1 MGQFKKQKGVTM
13 IALVVT
19 IVVMLIIASI
29 MVATFSGKSGMVDKA
44 TDSQIM
50 TELSQLQDTLNS
62 KRAEG
67 EGKRLKAGD
76 YSGEL
81 SNKDLQDNNII
92 SSDKYLTQLN
102 IRVGLVNLKEL
113 NVTSNLGNN
122 QTTYTENEYERLTS
136 FTDVFALNLSN
147 NTLYYVRDGKIWS
160 LKGDVNENDLISK
173 VESDKIQITA
183 VPNNDTWTN
192 KDVKVTIEYGN
203 SLTNKTYKLSDEAE
217 NTVTENK
224 VERAISSNT
233 QIIAEA
239 KNGNK
244 DVTEKYTVKNIDKE
258 APKIILKN
266 TGDKMLK
273 DGTATIKIQ
282 VNVNDEGG
290 SQLASQKYGWSS
302 SKDVEP
308 TGEDWKDVTDD
319 EITKKVTELGDWY
332 LWVIATDNA
341 SNKTQQVLK
350 CSITEGI
357 AKIVE
362 TNVIYP
368 SVQDAIEQ
376 CLKDGTKA
384 TIQLLRDT
392 EETCNVYSGQNIT
405 LDLNGNTI
413 SNNLYNMCTIQNNG
427 TLSIIDSSTDENK
440 IGKITSENNIAIK
453 NNEGATIILG
463 SDDSDVSIIRPEII
477 GQINGILNDGTFNF
491 YDGIIK
497 ANKAIKGDVT
507 ATPTDYSA
515 ITTVEDNGEVAILGR
530 LADYSAR
537 IGHIYYSTLQEAVD
551 KAKENDIIY
560 LVIPNELQET
570 LIIDSTKN
578 VTINLDGKQITSHAS
593 EYAIRNSGKLNIV
606 SREGE
611 TIKTALILNTSD
623 STIYNDKDAQL
634 TINDVKI
641 QTTKGGYYSSG
652 KYYRKSTIYN
662 AGKLVTNENTEVL
675 ATNSYSYAIYNE
687 GTYICNSVNISTG
700 EYGIYNKLGTTQI
713 SNIAITKS
721 ICNENGNLEIMGG
734 TINADLQNYSEKES
748 VISGGNI
755 SRLYNRENGNL
766 TIEAG
771 TISYIENYSS
781 KDFDINN
788 ATIGNIINY
797 KEGTVNLNNI
807 KGSNGLT
814 NRGTGIVNII
824 NSTRSNVSFEGSGNI
839 FIENSTINNINNKNS
854 ATVYIKSGNVLNGIT
869 NSGTGNIQLGEDDDK
884 EPNTVPEINGKINM
898 NSGILNFYDG
908 KIIGNPPV
916 FANSINIP
924 KDSEII
930 SNMENNNEV
939 WTLTKQIPDIA
950 SITKDGKVVTYKKMQ
965 DAIDA
970 CIDGEETKITVLRN
984 QVSPEALN
992 ISKEKIIN
1000 IDMAGFS
1007 ITTLVNSYIN
1017 NNGNLTIEGGGTFI
1031 SSIGN
1036 IITNN
1041 EGANLKIDGSSFNV
1055 KKSGNSVVQ
1064 NSGLLQILSGNI
1076 SAVSKTIDNKG
1087 EGTIKMTGGTVNA
1100 STYAIYNTS
1109 SSKVEIVG
1117 GTVQATYYYEG
1128 YSAIYNNTENGV
1140 VEIKGGLV
1148 TNQGKAIE
1156 NKKGTIKVTGGEIR
1170 TTQGDTRYSECGI
1183 YNNGK
1188 VIIEDGKVA
1197 ALYRGSGIQNEGG
1210 TIEITGGTVS
1220 APEWYNSIINRGTL
1234 EISGGTIKSNEKGIY
1249 NNSILKMTGGT
1260 VEVQESKS
1268 YNYAALEC
1276 GGGTATIEGGTIK
1289 YNNIGNTSYNT
1300 AAIRITTNTATLT
1313 LGKEDGNVS
1322 ITNPEIIGSR
1332 YGINNEGN
1340 GTFNFYDGIIKGKT
1354 AINGNLSAKEKGY
1367 EVITTEENEIETAIL
1382 GNLPVAKIGEKEY
1395 YTFQEAFDACPSDGT
1410 ETTVEVLRN
1419 CTTDMANIIEEN
1431 KNIVLDIQS
1440 YKILSGIENLFTNN
1454 GKFKI
1459 VDSIGNGRIIS
1470 AKGTILK
1477 NEETGNF
1484 AINNIT
1490 MQMTGSSAIDETIE
1504 NKGML
1509 EVTGGVIISDGLKNK
1524 CINNIEQG
1532 TVKITGG
1539 TVSAYTYAIYN
1550 TSSNKVEIEG
1560 GTVQATYYY
1569 EGYSAIYNNTENG
1582 VVEIKGGLVTNQGK
1596 AIENKKGTIKVTGG
1610 EIRTTQGDTRYS
1622 ECGIYNNGK
1631 VIIEDGKVAAL
1642 YRGSGI
1648 QNEGGTIEITGGT
1661 VSAPEWYNSIINRGT
1676 LEISGGTIKSNE
1688 KGIYNNSILKMTG
1701 GTVEVQES
1709 KSYNYAALECGGG
1722 TATIEGGTIKYN
1734 NAGNTNYNTAAIKIT
1749 TNTATLTLGKEDGNV
1764 STTNPEIIGSTYGI
1778 SNEGNGQFNFY
1789 DGIVKGIL
1797 AAISGNITRVE
1808 DKYTLVGG
1816 TEDNYQTTTLGF
1828 LATDTMTACVNGTYY
1843 STLQEAINSCI
1854 DNKETYI
1861 ILVNGATVSE
1871 NITISSNK
1879 IIKIDLKGY
1888 TISGNSGINIENK
1901 GKLTIIDSSDTK
1913 SGQFNIQVT
1922 GSGTFTKE

>member
-413 SNNLYNMCTIQNNG
+413 SNNLYNMCTIENNG

-497 ANKAIKGDVT
+497 ADVT

-593 EYAIRNSGKLNIV
+593 EYAIKNSGKLNIF

-700 EYGIYNKLGTTQI
+700 EYGIYNKLGITQI

-1234 EISGGTIKSNEKGIY
+1234 EISGGTIKSSEKGIY

-1300 AAIRITTNTATLT
+1300 AAIIITTNTATLT

-1440 YKILSGIENLFTNN
+1440 YKIVSGIENLFTNN

-1676 LEISGGTIKSNE
+1676 LEISGGTIKSSE
-1688 KGIYNNSILKMTG
+1688 KGIYNNSTLKMTG
-1701 GTVEVQES
+1701 GTVEVQEP
-1709 KSYNYAALECGGG
+1709 NYAALECGGG

>member
-1 MGQFKKQKGVTM
+1 
-13 IALVVT
+13 
-19 IVVMLIIASI
+19 
-29 MVATFSGKSGMVDKA
+29 
-44 TDSQIM
+44 
-50 TELSQLQDTLNS
+50 
-62 KRAEG
+62 
-67 EGKRLKAGD
+67 
-76 YSGEL
+76 
-81 SNKDLQDNNII
+81 
-92 SSDKYLTQLN
+92 
-102 IRVGLVNLKEL
+102 
-113 NVTSNLGNN
+113 
-122 QTTYTENEYERLTS
+122 
-136 FTDVFALNLSN
+136 
-147 NTLYYVRDGKIWS
+147 
-160 LKGDVNENDLISK
+160 
-173 VESDKIQITA
+173 
-183 VPNNDTWTN
+183 
-192 KDVKVTIEYGN
+192 
-203 SLTNKTYKLSDEAE
+203 
-217 NTVTENK
+217 
-224 VERAISSNT
+224 
-233 QIIAEA
+233 
-239 KNGNK
+239 
-244 DVTEKYTVKNIDKE
+244 
-258 APKIILKN
+258 
-266 TGDKMLK
+266 
-273 DGTATIKIQ
+273 
-282 VNVNDEGG
+282 
-290 SQLASQKYGWSS
+290 
-302 SKDVEP
+302 
-308 TGEDWKDVTDD
+308 
-319 EITKKVTELGDWY
+319 
-332 LWVIATDNA
+332 
-341 SNKTQQVLK
+341 
-350 CSITEGI
+350 
-357 AKIVE
+357 
-362 TNVIYP
+362 
-368 SVQDAIEQ
+368 
-376 CLKDGTKA
+376 
-384 TIQLLRDT
+384 
-392 EETCNVYSGQNIT
+392 
-405 LDLNGNTI
+405 
-413 SNNLYNMCTIQNNG
+413 
-427 TLSIIDSSTDENK
+427 
-440 IGKITSENNIAIK
+440 
-453 NNEGATIILG
+453 
-463 SDDSDVSIIRPEII
+463 
-477 GQINGILNDGTFNF
+477 
-491 YDGIIK
+491 
-497 ANKAIKGDVT
+497 
-507 ATPTDYSA
+507 
-515 ITTVEDNGEVAILGR
+515 
-530 LADYSAR
+530 
-537 IGHIYYSTLQEAVD
+537 
-551 KAKENDIIY
+551 
-560 LVIPNELQET
+560 
-570 LIIDSTKN
+570 
-578 VTINLDGKQITSHAS
+578 
-593 EYAIRNSGKLNIV
+593 
-606 SREGE
+606 
-611 TIKTALILNTSD
+611 
-623 STIYNDKDAQL
+623 
-634 TINDVKI
+634 
-641 QTTKGGYYSSG
+641 
-652 KYYRKSTIYN
+652 
-662 AGKLVTNENTEVL
+662 
-675 ATNSYSYAIYNE
+675 
-687 GTYICNSVNISTG
+687 
-700 EYGIYNKLGTTQI
+700 
-713 SNIAITKS
+713 
-721 ICNENGNLEIMGG
+721 
-734 TINADLQNYSEKES
+734 
-748 VISGGNI
+748 
-755 SRLYNRENGNL
+755 
-766 TIEAG
+766 
-771 TISYIENYSS
+771 
-781 KDFDINN
+781 
-788 ATIGNIINY
+788 
-797 KEGTVNLNNI
+797 
-807 KGSNGLT
+807 
-814 NRGTGIVNII
+814 
-824 NSTRSNVSFEGSGNI
+824 
-839 FIENSTINNINNKNS
+839 
-854 ATVYIKSGNVLNGIT
+854 
-869 NSGTGNIQLGEDDDK
+869 
-884 EPNTVPEINGKINM
+884 
-898 NSGILNFYDG
+898 
-908 KIIGNPPV
+908 
-916 FANSINIP
+916 
-924 KDSEII
+924 
-930 SNMENNNEV
+930 
-939 WTLTKQIPDIA
+939 
-950 SITKDGKVVTYKKMQ
+950 
-965 DAIDA
+965 
-970 CIDGEETKITVLRN
+970 
-984 QVSPEALN
+984 
-992 ISKEKIIN
+992 
-1000 IDMAGFS
+1000 
-1007 ITTLVNSYIN
+1007 
-1017 NNGNLTIEGGGTFI
+1017 
-1031 SSIGN
+1031 
-1036 IITNN
+1036 
-1041 EGANLKIDGSSFNV
+1041 
-1055 KKSGNSVVQ
+1055 
-1064 NSGLLQILSGNI
+1064 
-1076 SAVSKTIDNKG
+1076 
-1087 EGTIKMTGGTVNA
+1087 
-1100 STYAIYNTS
+1100 
-1109 SSKVEIVG
+1109 
-1117 GTVQATYYYEG
+1117 
-1128 YSAIYNNTENGV
+1128 
-1140 VEIKGGLV
+1140 
-1148 TNQGKAIE
+1148 
-1156 NKKGTIKVTGGEIR
+1156 
-1170 TTQGDTRYSECGI
+1170 
-1183 YNNGK
+1183 
-1188 VIIEDGKVA
+1188 
-1197 ALYRGSGIQNEGG
+1197 
-1210 TIEITGGTVS
+1210 
-1220 APEWYNSIINRGTL
+1220 
-1234 EISGGTIKSNEKGIY
+1234 
-1249 NNSILKMTGGT
+1249 MTGGT

-1440 YKILSGIENLFTNN
+1440 YKIVSGIENLFTNN

-1676 LEISGGTIKSNE
+1676 LEISGGTIKSSE
-1688 KGIYNNSILKMTG
+1688 KGIYNNSTLKMTG
-1701 GTVEVQES
+1701 GTVEVQEP
-1709 KSYNYAALECGGG
+1709 NYAALECGGG

>member
-244 DVTEKYTVKNIDKE
+244 AVTEKYTVKNIDKE

-413 SNNLYNMCTIQNNG
+413 SNNLYNMCTIENNG

-593 EYAIRNSGKLNIV
+593 EYAIKNSGKLNIV

-721 ICNENGNLEIMGG
+721 ICNENGNLEIIGG

-869 NSGTGNIQLGEDDDK
+869 NSGTGTIQLGEDDDK

-1109 SSKVEIVG
+1109 SSKVEIEG

-1197 ALYRGSGIQNEGG
+1197 ALYGGSGIQNEGG

-1234 EISGGTIKSNEKGIY
+1234 EISGGTIKSNQKGIY

-1260 VEVQESKS
+1260 VEVQEP
-1268 YNYAALEC
+1268 NYTALEC

-1289 YNNIGNTSYNT
+1289 YNNTGNTNYNT
-1300 AAIRITTNTATLT
+1300 AAIIITTNSATLT

-1440 YKILSGIENLFTNN
+1440 YKIVSGIENLFTNN

-1642 YRGSGI
+1642 YGGSGI

-1676 LEISGGTIKSNE
+1676 LEISGGTIKSNQ

-1701 GTVEVQES
+1701 GTVEVQEP
-1709 KSYNYAALECGGG
+1709 NYTALECGGG

>member
-244 DVTEKYTVKNIDKE
+244 AVTEKYTVKNIDKE

-392 EETCNVYSGQNIT
+392 EETCNVHSGQNIT

-413 SNNLYNMCTIQNNG
+413 SNNLYNMCTIENNG

-593 EYAIRNSGKLNIV
+593 EYAIKNSGKLNIV

-869 NSGTGNIQLGEDDDK
+869 NSGTGTIQLGEDDDK

-1041 EGANLKIDGSSFNV
+1041 EGANLKIYGSSFNV

-1234 EISGGTIKSNEKGIY
+1234 EISGGTIKSSEKGIY
-1249 NNSILKMTGGT
+1249 NNSTLKMTGGT
-1260 VEVQESKS
+1260 VEVQEP
-1268 YNYAALEC
+1268 NYAALEC

-1289 YNNIGNTSYNT
+1289 YNNAGNTNYNT
-1300 AAIRITTNTATLT
+1300 AAIKITTNTATLT

-1440 YKILSGIENLFTNN
+1440 YKIVSGIENLFTNN

-1676 LEISGGTIKSNE
+1676 LEISGGTIKSSE
-1688 KGIYNNSILKMTG
+1688 KGIYNNSTLKMTG
-1701 GTVEVQES
+1701 GTVEVQEP
-1709 KSYNYAALECGGG
+1709 NYAALECGGG

>member
-244 DVTEKYTVKNIDKE
+244 AVTEKYTVKNIDKE

-413 SNNLYNMCTIQNNG
+413 SNNLYNMCTIENNG

-593 EYAIRNSGKLNIV
+593 EYAIKNSGKLNIV

-869 NSGTGNIQLGEDDDK
+869 NSGTGTIQLGEDDDK

-1041 EGANLKIDGSSFNV
+1041 EGANLKIYGSSFNV

-1234 EISGGTIKSNEKGIY
+1234 EISGGTIKSSEKGIY
-1249 NNSILKMTGGT
+1249 NNSTLKMTGGT
-1260 VEVQESKS
+1260 VEVQEP
-1268 YNYAALEC
+1268 NYAALEC

-1289 YNNIGNTSYNT
+1289 YNNAGNTNYNT
-1300 AAIRITTNTATLT
+1300 AAIKITTNTATLT

-1676 LEISGGTIKSNE
+1676 LEISGGTIKSSE
-1688 KGIYNNSILKMTG
+1688 KGIYNNSTLKMTG
-1701 GTVEVQES
+1701 GTVEVQEP
-1709 KSYNYAALECGGG
+1709 NYAALECGGG

>member
-122 QTTYTENEYERLTS
+122 QTTYTKNEYERLTS

-203 SLTNKTYKLSDEAE
+203 DLTNKTYKLSGEAE

-258 APKIILKN
+258 TPKIILKN

-413 SNNLYNMCTIQNNG
+413 SNNLYNMCTIENNG
-427 TLSIIDSSTDENK
+427 TLSIIDSSNDENK

-675 ATNSYSYAIYNE
+675 ATNGYSYAIYNE

-700 EYGIYNKLGTTQI
+700 EYGIYNKLGITQI

-771 TISYIENYSS
+771 TISYIKNYSS

-854 ATVYIKSGNVLNGIT
+854 AIVYIKSGNVLNGIT
-869 NSGTGNIQLGEDDDK
+869 NSGTGTIQLGEDDDK

-984 QVSPEALN
+984 QISPEALN

-1041 EGANLKIDGSSFNV
+1041 EGANLKIDGASFNV

-1109 SSKVEIVG
+1109 SSRVEIEG

-1188 VIIEDGKVA
+1188 VIIEDGKIA

-1234 EISGGTIKSNEKGIY
+1234 EISGGTIKSNQKGIY
-1249 NNSILKMTGGT
+1249 NNSTLKMTGGT
-1260 VEVQESKS
+1260 VEVQEP
-1268 YNYAALEC
+1268 NYTALEC

-1300 AAIRITTNTATLT
+1300 AAIRITTNSATLI

-1332 YGINNEGN
+1332 YGISNEGN

-1440 YKILSGIENLFTNN
+1440 YKIVSGIENLFTNN

-1550 TSSNKVEIEG
+1550 TSSNKIEIEG

-1676 LEISGGTIKSNE
+1676 LEISGGTIKSNQ
-1688 KGIYNNSILKMTG
+1688 KGIYNNSTLKMTG
-1701 GTVEVQES
+1701 GTVEVQEP
-1709 KSYNYAALECGGG
+1709 NYTALECGGG

-1734 NAGNTNYNTAAIKIT
+1734 NTGNTNYNTAAIIIT

-1797 AAISGNITRVE
+1797 TAISGNITRVE

>member
-244 DVTEKYTVKNIDKE
+244 AVTEKYTVKNIDKE

-413 SNNLYNMCTIQNNG
+413 SNNLYNMCTIENNG

-593 EYAIRNSGKLNIV
+593 EYAIKNSGKLNIV

-721 ICNENGNLEIMGG
+721 ICNENGNLEIIGG

-869 NSGTGNIQLGEDDDK
+869 NSGTGTIQLGEDDDK

-1109 SSKVEIVG
+1109 SSKVEIEG

-1260 VEVQESKS
+1260 VEVQEP
-1268 YNYAALEC
+1268 NYAALEC

-1289 YNNIGNTSYNT
+1289 YNNTGNTNYNT
-1300 AAIRITTNTATLT
+1300 AAIIITTNSATLT

-1440 YKILSGIENLFTNN
+1440 YKIVSGIENLFTNN

-1701 GTVEVQES
+1701 GTVEVQEP
-1709 KSYNYAALECGGG
+1709 NYAALECGGG